1 MPAPSLAA
9 LLQYAL
15 LALGAYVFAGA
26 PLREML
32 FGRAPGGEADARV
45 SREKLGS
52 LVLPQGNLSCEEVG
66 YGGVYVLGREP
77 LVLYV
82 EGFLA
87 EGEAD
92 EVVALRYVGFYFLG
106 WGRWFFGVPGAGGL

>member
-52 LVLPQGNLSCEEVG
+52 LVLPQGNLSCDEVG

-82 EGFLA
+82 EGFLGD
-87 EGEAD
+87 GEAD
-92 EVVALRYVGFYFLG
+92 EVVALRYVGFFSLVRG
-106 WGRWFFGVPGAGGL
+106 VVFWGVGGGGS